1 MNKKVL
7 KAAFAASLPVLMG
20 YTAMGAAAGILLA
33 STVEIPCMPF
43 WAFLTSSVNI
53 SGALQF
59 IMVEWI
65 AKQTAIT
72 DVILLTFCLNIRYAM
87 YGLSLLD
94 RFRGIPLAQK
104 LYLIW
109 SLTDETYAL
118 EVENRCPAGENSLHY
133 CLAVA
138 FFDHMYWIFGVTAG
152 ALLGRKLPFDSRGID
167 FAMTALF
174 IVILI
179 DQCRT
184 KENRIP
190 AVIGTACALL
200 ARSFFATA
208 NMLIPAMILMFISF
222 LFLRKYLCR
231 KEGQAA

>member
-33 STVEIPCMPF
+33 SAVKFPFVPF
-43 WAFLTSSVNI
+43 WAFLTSAVNI

-59 IMVEWI
+59 IMVEWML
-65 AKQTAIT
+65 KQTAIM

-87 YGLSLLD
+87 YGLSLLE
-94 RFRGIPLAQK
+94 RFRGIPLTQK

-109 SLTDETYAL
+109 TLTDETYAL
-118 EVENRCPAGENSLHY
+118 EVANRCPPGENSLHY

-174 IVILI
+174 IVILV
-179 DQCRT
+179 DQCRE

-190 AVIGTACALL
+190 AVIGLVCAIL
-200 ARSFFATA
+200 ARSIFSTA
-208 NMLIPAMILMFISF
+208 NMLIPAMILMFASF
-222 LFLRKYLCR
+222 LLLRKYLCG
-231 KEGQAA
+231 KEKKA

>member
-20 YTAMGAAAGILLA
+20 YTAMGMAAGILLA
-33 STVEIPCMPF
+33 STVKIPCMPF
-43 WAFLTSSVNI
+43 WAFLTSAVNI

-65 AKQTAIT
+65 SRQTAIT

-118 EVENRCPAGENSLHY
+118 EVENRCPEGENSLHY

-152 ALLGRKLPFDSRGID
+152 ALMGRKLPFDSRGID

-174 IVILI
+174 IVILV
-179 DQCRT
+179 DQCRE
-184 KENRIP
+184 KNNRAP
-190 AVIGTACALL
+190 AVVGLVCALL
-200 ARSFFATA
+200 SRCFFATA
-208 NMLIPAMILMFISF
+208 NMLIPAMILMFVSF

-231 KEGQAA
+231 KEGQTA

>member
-1 MNKKVL
+1 
-7 KAAFAASLPVLMG
+7 
-20 YTAMGAAAGILLA
+20 
-33 STVEIPCMPF
+33 MPF
-43 WAFLTSSVNI
+43 WAFLTSAVNI

-65 AKQTAIT
+65 SRQTAIT

-118 EVENRCPAGENSLHY
+118 EVENRCPEGENSLHY

-152 ALLGRKLPFDSRGID
+152 ALMGRKLPFDSRGID

-174 IVILI
+174 IVILV
-179 DQCRT
+179 DQCRE
-184 KENRIP
+184 KNNRAP
-190 AVIGTACALL
+190 AIVGLVCALL
-200 ARSFFATA
+200 SRCFFATA
-208 NMLIPAMILMFISF
+208 NMLIPAMILMFVSF